1 MGMLI
6 AALAAFVGTH
16 FLLSHPLRAP
26 LVKAVGERGF
36 PGLYSLVA
44 LGTFIWVI
52 IAYRATS
59 IGVPIWEAGDGIWAL
74 ATVLMLFGSIL
85 FAGSLIGNPALP
97 GPPALAKAATAQPAR
112 GVFAITRHPMMWG
125 FAIWAL
131 VHLLVSPQP
140 KVIALTVAMAFLA
153 LAGSMGQDAKK
164 VALMGDGWRDWAS
177 RTSFVPFGNQ
187 LGGKSGWNT
196 AWPGRTVM
204 LAGIALWLLA
214 TWLHPMLGA
223 PVAGVWR
230 WMGG

>member
-6 AALAAFVGTH
+6 LALGAFLGTH
-16 FLLSHPLRAP
+16 FLLSHPLRAA
-26 LVKAVGERGF
+26 LVGATGPGGF
-36 PGLYSLVA
+36 LGVYSLVA
-44 LGTFIWVI
+44 LGTFAWVI
-52 IAYRATS
+52 WAFGAAPVAPPLWIS
-59 IGVPIWEAGDGIWAL
+59 GDGTWAL
-74 ATVLMLFGSIL
+74 ASGLMLVGAIL

-97 GPPALAKAATAQPAR
+97 GPPDRANTAQPAR

-125 FAIWAL
+125 FALWAL

-140 KVIALTVAMAFLA
+140 KVVALTVAFGFLA
-153 LAGSMGQDAKK
+153 LAGSKGQDAKK
-164 VALMGDGWRDWAS
+164 AALMGDGWRDWAS

-187 LGGKSGWNT
+187 MAGRSGWNT
-196 AWPGRTVM
+196 AWPGLTVV
-204 LAGIALWLLA
+204 LAGTALWLVA